1 MHSCH
6 VKDNSFKTAGI
17 IIVTH
22 FVGSKSET
30 IGIYC
35 YWKAS
40 KVSVILFTVVC
51 TYLNYF
57 DQNWNYPLINL
68 KWGWGKFEPCLAGV
82 ENLNPE
88 CQVFL
93 AKYRCYVFKY
103 GDALGKQ
110 FNFVRKWLGRRRSI
124 SLVNVYK
131 ICLLQKSWMGHLNTI
146 FSIRGW
152 EFEHTNLK
160 VKCQGAR
167 GGGMLIDALLWDIL
181 YNRSGAWRVN
191 MYSVAHSYM
200 KLCYH
205 NLRRLPQLFC
215 KDVALIQRLFQALCQ
230 VGLL

>member
-1 MHSCH
+1 MKRIESEAWAWAELMHSCH

-17 IIVTH
+17 IIVTN
-22 FVGSKSET
+22 FAGSKSET

-57 DQNWNYPLINL
+57 YQNWNYPLINF
-68 KWGWGKFEPCLAGV
+68 KWGWGEFELCLPGV

-88 CQVFL
+88 CQVFP

-110 FNFVRKWLGRRRSI
+110 FTFVRKWLGRRRSI

-146 FSIRGW
+146 FSIQGW

-160 VKCQGAR
+160 VKCQGAQGR
-167 GGGMLIDALLWDIL
+167 GDVDWCIT
-181 YNRSGAWRVN
+181 
-191 MYSVAHSYM
+191 
-200 KLCYH
+200 
-205 NLRRLPQLFC
+205 LRHFVQ
-215 KDVALIQRLFQALCQ
+215 
-230 VGLL
+230 

>member
-93 AKYRCYVFKY
+93 AKYRCYVFEY

-110 FNFVRKWLGRRRSI
+110 FTFVRKWLGRRRSI

-146 FSIRGW
+146 FTIRGW

-160 VKCQGAR
+160 VKCQGAQGR
-167 GGGMLIDALLWDIL
+167 G
-181 YNRSGAWRVN
+181 
-191 MYSVAHSYM
+191 
-200 KLCYH
+200 
-205 NLRRLPQLFC
+205 
-215 KDVALIQRLFQALCQ
+215 DVD
-230 VGLL
+230 

>member
-1 MHSCH
+1 MCLKRIESEPWASAELMHSCH

-22 FVGSKSET
+22 FAGSKSET

-51 TYLNYF
+51 IYLNYF

-68 KWGWGKFEPCLAGV
+68 KWGWGEFEPCLAGV

-110 FNFVRKWLGRRRSI
+110 FTFVRKWLGRRRSI

-131 ICLLQKSWMGHLNTI
+131 ICLLQI
-146 FSIRGW
+146 VGW
-152 EFEHTNLK
+152 
-160 VKCQGAR
+160 G
-167 GGGMLIDALLWDIL
+167 I
-181 YNRSGAWRVN
+181 
-191 MYSVAHSYM
+191 
-200 KLCYH
+200 
-205 NLRRLPQLFC
+205 
-215 KDVALIQRLFQALCQ
+215 
-230 VGLL
+230 